1 MKENNYS
8 IVVTDMERR
17 ILIKALTMLKEKQ
30 IHENKKYDFIDE
42 LIIRSCDSPLL
53 TRKGRSYEER

>member
-42 LIIRSCDSPLL
+42 LIVRSCDAPLL
-53 TRKGRSYEER
+53 TRKGKSYEER